1 MAWRREAV
9 RAVNLTW
16 GQILGAWVNSVEDA
30 TPRSAR
36 VQLGIGISP
45 STGLVLLA
53 VSWLVTRG
61 ILLAG
66 TLSGIVPS
74 DISAY
79 ERWANLLRE
88 GQSPAQ
94 DTAFVYP
101 PGSLIIFLGGDSVG
115 QFSYFR
121 SFTLLAILAD
131 LALLVALVAFAL
143 RSSHGSMKGPWAWVI
158 MGFAAGP
165 LLVERYDVFAALL
178 GAAAVLAL
186 SRPALTGV
194 LAGVG
199 FLVKIWPEIAIL
211 GVPRHRL
218 LRALG
223 VNLVV
228 VALGWALLHAIFG
241 NSLGFIANVL
251 NKSVSVEAVV
261 AYPFLVMRELTG
273 TFGVTGQFGSWEVTG
288 PGVASTGGVSTAV
301 GIVALVFLLFLRY
314 RGVLDHVPPGDIVL
328 LGVLIFVATHKI
340 NSLQYG
346 IWIAAMTAAALAY
359 RRSMSLGPAVLLVLM
374 LIVTNEV
381 IWAQFVPFISGNTF
395 LLAFQGLRLALLL
408 AAGVWLALTMKR
420 SSSGVA
426 A

>member
-1 MAWRREAV
+1 ME
-9 RAVNLTW
+9 
-16 GQILGAWVNSVEDA
+16 SVDPV
-30 TPRSAR
+30 TPRAAHDHRGTRASVPA
-36 VQLGIGISP
+36 
-45 STGLVLLA
+45 GLALLA

-66 TLSGIVPS
+66 TLSGTVPS

-88 GQSPAQ
+88 GQAPAQ

-101 PGSLIIFLGGDSVG
+101 PGSLIIFLGGGSLG
-115 QFSYFR
+115 EFSYFR

-131 LALLVALVAFAL
+131 LALLLALVAFAL
-143 RSSHGSMKGPWAWVI
+143 RGPQGSMKGPWAWVI

-165 LLVERYDVFAALL
+165 LLVERYDVFAAVL
-178 GAAAVLAL
+178 GAVAVLTL
-186 SRPALTGV
+186 SRPALTGA
-194 LAGVG
+194 LTGVG

-211 GVPRHRL
+211 GVPRTRMV
-218 LRALG
+218 RALA
-223 VNLVV
+223 VN
-228 VALGWALLHAIFG
+228 VAVITVGWILLQALFG
-241 NSLGFIANVL
+241 NSLGFVANVL

-261 AYPFLVMRELTG
+261 AYPFLVLREIGG

-288 PGVASTGGVSTAV
+288 PGVAAMGSLSTAA
-301 GIVALVFLLFLRY
+301 GIVALAFLLLLRY

-359 RRSMSLGPAVLLVLM
+359 RRSSSLGPAVLLVLM
-374 LIVTNEV
+374 LIITNDV
-381 IWAQFVPFISGNTF
+381 IWAQFVPFISGNAF

-408 AAGVWLALTMKR
+408 AAGVWLALTMR
-420 SSSGVA
+420 HPFSGA
-426 A
+426 TP

>member
-1 MAWRREAV
+1 MMSVGDVSSPTAQ
-9 RAVNLTW
+9 
-16 GQILGAWVNSVEDA
+16 GQIVLRGS
-30 TPRSAR
+30 SAA
-36 VQLGIGISP
+36 
-45 STGLVLLA
+45 GLALLA
-53 VSWLVTRG
+53 ISWLVTRS

-66 TLSGIVPS
+66 TLSGIVPA

-79 ERWANLLRE
+79 ERWANLLRD
-88 GQSPAQ
+88 GQAPAQ

-101 PGSLIIFLGGDSVG
+101 PGSLIIFLGGGSLG
-115 QFSYFR
+115 EFSYFR
-121 SFTLLAILAD
+121 SFTILAIFAD
-131 LALLVALVAFAL
+131 LVLLLALVAFAL
-143 RSSHGSMKGPWAWVI
+143 RSGQGSMMGAWAWVV

-186 SRPALTGV
+186 SRPAVTGA
-194 LAGVG
+194 LAGLG

-211 GVPRHRL
+211 GVPRQRM

-228 VALGWALLHAIFG
+228 IAVGWVLLQAIFG
-241 NSLGFIANVL
+241 NSFGFVSNVL

-261 AYPFLVMRELTG
+261 AYPFLVMRRLFG

-288 PGVASTGGVSTAV
+288 PGVAAMGSVSTAV
-301 GIVALVFLLFLRY
+301 GLLALAFLLLLRY
-314 RGVLDHVPPGDIVL
+314 RGVFDHVPPGDIVL

-346 IWIAAMTAAALAY
+346 IWIAAMTAATLAY
-359 RRSMSLGPAVLLVLM
+359 RTSRSMGPAALLILM
-374 LIVTNEV
+374 LIVTNDV

-395 LLAFQGLRLALLL
+395 LLVFQGLRLGLLL
-408 AAGVWLALTMKR
+408 SAGIWMALTMR
-420 SSSGVA
+420 RAPSGA
-426 A
+426 SM